1 MTTRWARFARGW
13 IVALFATLVAALS
26 HTLGGAAAPSGLA
39 VGVSLAFAGMICVAL
54 VGRTVSTLRLTIAVL
69 LSQIILHALFSF
81 GGPGGPGGT
90 LTTDASATTGLHGH
104 PAAASAFTGG
114 AVTGGLG
121 DAAGASL
128 AHGSHAGGTMW
139 LAHLT
144 AAVVTI
150 TALRYGK
157 QAFWGLLAN
166 ARLGISGIRS
176 MISVPV
182 PVPVQ
187 VPVAV
192 PTTLRSALIFPACH
206 PGSSR
211 SRTRSDAHQPDPF
224 GRRTEQHTHRTSPGG
239 LPERPTLK
247 GTTL

>member
-13 IVALFATLVAALS
+13 IVALFASLVAALS

-54 VGRTVSTLRLTIAVL
+54 IGRTVSTLRLTIAVL

-81 GGPGGPGGT
+81 GGPGGT

-121 DAAGASL
+121 DAAGAAL
-128 AHGSHAGGTMW
+128 AHVSHAGGTMW
-139 LAHLT
+139 LAHLA

-150 TALRYGK
+150 MALRYGE

-166 ARLGISGIRS
+166 ARLGIRSGIRS
-176 MISVPV
+176 MIS
-182 PVPVQ
+182 VQ

-211 SRTRSDAHQPDPF
+211 SRTRSDAHQPDLF